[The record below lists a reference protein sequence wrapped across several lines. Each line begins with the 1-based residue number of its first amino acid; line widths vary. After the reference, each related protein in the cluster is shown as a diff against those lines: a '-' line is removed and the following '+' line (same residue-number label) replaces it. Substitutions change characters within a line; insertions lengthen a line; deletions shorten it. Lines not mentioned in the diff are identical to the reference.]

1 MTQPGLP
8 ETKIPRQPIQVLPE
22 GLANRIAAGEVV
34 ERPASVVKE
43 LIENAIDAEAQHI
56 VVSVKKAGLDE
67 ILVSDDGWGMDEED
81 VVTALRRHATSKLRT
96 AEDLQRILHFG
107 FRGEALPSIASV
119 SRMEVLTRRE
129 DRDHAI
135 RYQVDGGKATGPE
148 PAQRERGTTMRVRTL
163 FYNVP
168 ARRKFLRTPATEY
181 SHVVKVFKQF
191 ALTYPEY
198 AWTLE
203 KDGKEEYALTETD
216 LRGRIGQLFGE
227 SAMGDLHPLEHRVGE
242 VFASGVI
249 GGTSLFRKSR
259 GDQFLYV
266 NRRPIQSGS
275 LHHAVVNGFGPLIE
289 RGQYPFYVMNLRLD
303 PEEFDVNVHPAKH
316 EVRFRDEGMAYRAVL
331 VAVRNALGLSLR
343 SGDAP
348 VRAPL
353 GDRDAQ
359 QRSGDGRHEMEL
371 LLGKPPRRPD
381 QPVMPS
387 SGGSISGIPA
397 SPPAISAGRG
407 AASVPPPPQ
416 RPTKQHEPAVPYELP
431 PSVAAPGMNVGQAG
445 HDQTES
451 GHAPD
456 IHVRDDQP
464 SDQPHQQAG
473 TGTPQSDHAPVAG
486 HDPHASEPAP
496 SPALEQAAQRLNVW
510 QVHRTYILS
519 QTKSGLVIIDQHVAH
534 ERILFEKAL
543 AAMRQ
548 RPWSGQRLLF
558 PVEVK
563 LDPAESQM
571 MEELAPSLAKM
582 GFEVEP
588 AGSRLWAIH
597 SVPAGLKVRS
607 EEKLLRDMLEDYR
620 QEYDVRLEPQESLA
634 ASFACK
640 AAIKA
645 GDPLNLDEM
654 NALIDELFTTEY
666 PFVCPHGRPVVV
678 NLTLS
683 ELHRLFGRE

>member
-8 ETKIPRQPIQVLPE
+8 EARIPRQSIQVLPE

-129 DRDHAI
+129 DREHAI
-135 RYQVDGGKATGPE
+135 RYQVDGGTATGPE

-216 LRGRIGQLFGE
+216 LRGRIGQLFGDA
-227 SAMGDLHPLEHRVGE
+227 AMGDLHPLEHRVGE

-353 GDRDAQ
+353 SEKETPYRTE
-359 QRSGDGRHEMEL
+359 RSGDGRHEMEL

-397 SPPAISAGRG
+397 STPTIGSGRG
-407 AASVPPPPQ
+407 AASVPPPPA
-416 RPTKQHEPAVPYELP
+416 RPTKQHEPAIPYEPP
-431 PSVAAPGMNVGQAG
+431 PSVAAPGMNVGQSTDAHPRPQADTG
-445 HDQTES
+445 TSDDAH
-451 GHAPD
+451 D
-456 IHVRDDQP
+456 IHVVEGQETDR
-464 SDQPHQQAG
+464 QA
-473 TGTPQSDHAPVAG
+473 HA
-486 HDPHASEPAP
+486 HD
-496 SPALEQAAQRLNVW
+496 
-510 QVHRTYILS
+510 
-519 QTKSGLVIIDQHVAH
+519 
-534 ERILFEKAL
+534 
-543 AAMRQ
+543 
-548 RPWSGQRLLF
+548 
-558 PVEVK
+558 
-563 LDPAESQM
+563 
-571 MEELAPSLAKM
+571 
-582 GFEVEP
+582 
-588 AGSRLWAIH
+588 
-597 SVPAGLKVRS
+597 
-607 EEKLLRDMLEDYR
+607 
-620 QEYDVRLEPQESLA
+620 
-634 ASFACK
+634 
-640 AAIKA
+640 
-645 GDPLNLDEM
+645 
-654 NALIDELFTTEY
+654 
-666 PFVCPHGRPVVV
+666 
-678 NLTLS
+678 
-683 ELHRLFGRE
+683 

>member
-1 MTQPGLP
+1 MKDSGAR
-8 ETKIPRQPIQVLPE
+8 ETLVPRYAIQVLPE

-34 ERPASVVKE
+34 ERPSSVVKE
-43 LIENAIDAEAQHI
+43 LIENAIDAEAQNI
-56 VVSVKKAGLDE
+56 TVAVKKAGLDE

-81 VVTALRRHATSKLRT
+81 VQTALRRHATSKLRT
-96 AEDLQRILHFG
+96 PEDLQRILHFG

-119 SRMEVLTRRE
+119 ARMEIVSKRE

-135 RYQVDGGKATGPE
+135 RYRVDGGIANGPE
-148 PAQRERGTTMRVRTL
+148 PAQRERGTTTRIRTL

-181 SHVVKVFKQF
+181 GHVVKVFKQF

-198 AWTLE
+198 SWTLE
-203 KDGKEEYALTETD
+203 KDGKEEYSLTSTD

-227 SAMGDLHPLEHRVGE
+227 EAMGDLHPLDHRVGE
-242 VFASGVI
+242 VFASGII
-249 GGTSLFRKSR
+249 GGKSLFRKSR

-266 NRRPIQSGS
+266 NRRPIQSNS

-289 RGQYPFYVMNLRLD
+289 RGQYPFYVLNLRID

-316 EVRFRDEGMAYRAVL
+316 EVRFRDEGNAYRAVL
-331 VAVRNALGLSLR
+331 VAVRDALGLALR
-343 SGDAP
+343 AGGAP
-348 VRAPL
+348 VQAPL
-353 GDRDAQ
+353 GQRDQ
-359 QRSGDGRHEMEL
+359 DGPRPQAGHPEMEL

-381 QPVMPS
+381 EPIQPGSSIGGAHTPAMPPQ
-387 SGGSISGIPA
+387 GRGPVAVPAPPLKPTKPHEPIDIIPA
-397 SPPAISAGRG
+397 RATGAPAGSDSRDYATLENTGDPDPAAAGSG
-407 AASVPPPPQ
+407 QTPEP
-416 RPTKQHEPAVPYELP
+416 EPASAEL
-431 PSVAAPGMNVGQAG
+431 
-445 HDQTES
+445 E
-451 GHAPD
+451 
-456 IHVRDDQP
+456 
-464 SDQPHQQAG
+464 
-473 TGTPQSDHAPVAG
+473 
-486 HDPHASEPAP
+486 E
-496 SPALEQAAQRLNVW
+496 AAQRLNVW

-543 AAMRQ
+543 SAMRQ
-548 RPWSGQRLLF
+548 RAWSGQRLLF

-563 LDPAESQM
+563 LDPAESTL
-571 MEELAPSLAKM
+571 MEELVPSLGRM
-582 GFEVEP
+582 GFEVESV
-588 AGSRLWAIH
+588 GTHVWAIQ
-597 SVPAGLKVRS
+597 SVPAGIKVRS
-607 EEKLLRDMLEDYR
+607 EEKLLRDMLSDYQ

-645 GDPLNLDEM
+645 GDPLKLDEM

>member
-1 MTQPGLP
+1 MSDSGAREALV
-8 ETKIPRQPIQVLPE
+8 PRYDIQVLPE

-34 ERPASVVKE
+34 ERPSSVVKE
-43 LIENAIDAEAQHI
+43 LIENAVDAEAQNI
-56 VVSVKKAGLDE
+56 TVSVKNAGFDE
-67 ILVSDDGWGMDEED
+67 ILISDDGWGMDEED
-81 VVTALRRHATSKLRT
+81 VQTALRRHATSKLRT
-96 AEDLQRILHFG
+96 AEDLMRILHFG

-119 SRMEVLTRRE
+119 SRLEIVSKRE
-129 DRDHAI
+129 DRDHGI
-135 RYQVDGGKATGPE
+135 RYRVDGGKANGPE
-148 PAQRERGTTMRVRTL
+148 PAQRERGTTIRIRSL

-181 SHVVKVFKQF
+181 GHIVRVFKQF

-198 AWTLE
+198 SWKLE
-203 KDGKEEYALTETD
+203 KDGKEEYTLPSAD
-216 LRGRIGQLFGE
+216 LRGRIGQIFGE
-227 SAMGDLHPLEHRVGE
+227 EAMADLHPVDYRVGD
-242 VFASGVI
+242 VFASGVV
-249 GGTSLFRKSR
+249 GGTSMFRKSR

-331 VAVRNALGLSLR
+331 VSVRDALGLALR
-343 SGDAP
+343 SGGAP
-348 VRAPL
+348 VQMPL
-353 GDRDAQ
+353 G
-359 QRSGDGRHEMEL
+359 QREQSAERPQAGHPEMEL
-371 LLGKPPRRPD
+371 LLGKAPRRPD
-381 QPVMPS
+381 EALYA
-387 SGGSISGIPA
+387 GGGGGRDAAGVTAPA
-397 SPPAISAGRG
+397 QGR
-407 AASVPPPPQ
+407 AAVSVPAPPLHPIKKHDPGQ
-416 RPTKQHEPAVPYELP
+416 DFD
-431 PSVAAPGMNVGQAG
+431 SNAADVSGQ
-445 HDQTES
+445 
-451 GHAPD
+451 
-456 IHVRDDQP
+456 
-464 SDQPHQQAG
+464 
-473 TGTPQSDHAPVAG
+473 TGTAVGVGTPESTADSHFEVSVSGQQ
-486 HDPHASEPAP
+486 PAP
-496 SPALEQAAQRLNVW
+496 SASLEEAAQRLNVW

-563 LDPAESQM
+563 LDPAESNL
-571 MEELAPSLAKM
+571 MEELVEPLARM

-588 AGSRLWAIH
+588 AGTHTWAIH
-597 SVPAGLKVRS
+597 SVPAGLRIRS
-607 EEKLLRDMLEDYR
+607 EERLLRDMLGDYR

-645 GDPLNLDEM
+645 GDPLKLDEM